1 MTSVAALKSSALP
14 LQRLLD
20 VLHLQYSP
28 LSAQCTP
35 QQKKRGTRRRDTRGM
50 ALDANA
56 SMPPLELAPPP
67 PAAAAAIAA
76 LAAAPAGR
84 PPYEAY
90 IPSFQHWVDLCNMG
104 AAAAATP
111 GQFLKLQVD
120 GATVGYLRPA

>member
-1 MTSVAALKSSALP
+1 MHVSALKTSALP
-14 LQRLLD
+14 LH
-20 VLHLQYSP
+20 HLQCHT
-28 LSAQCTP
+28 LSARHFA
-35 QQKKRGTRRRDTRGM
+35 QQKGKGGRKRYIRGM

-56 SMPPLELAPPP
+56 SMPQLELAPPP

-76 LAAAPAGR
+76 LAAAPPGR
-84 PPYEAY
+84 SPYEAY

-111 GQFLKLQVD
+111 GQFLLLQVD